1 MRLIFAGTP
10 AAAVPSLEAI
20 ATSHHDLVAVI
31 TRPDAPRGRGRELAA
46 SPVGQRASE
55 LRLRVLKPESPK
67 ADGLARELRE
77 LSPDC
82 CPIVAYGGLI
92 PRDLLS
98 VPTYGWVNLHFSLL
112 PAWRGAAPVHHAIAH
127 GDDITGATTFRLTEG
142 LDNGPVFGTVTE
154 PIRARDTTGDVLG
167 RLARSGA
174 DLLLHT
180 LNGIERGD
188 LAPQEQPADG
198 VTLAPKVTP
207 ADARVRW
214 QEPALTIARQIR
226 SNTPSPGAWTQ
237 WADRR
242 LGLLPLSSANA
253 EQPEARLPAGV
264 VRVSKHEVWVGTGSG
279 DVQLGDVKPAGK
291 GTMSA
296 SDWARGARLQDG
308 DQLT

>member
-10 AAAVPSLEAI
+10 NAAIPSLEAI
-20 ATSHHDLVAVI
+20 AASHHDLIAVI
-31 TRPDAPRGRGRELAA
+31 TRPDAARGRGREQGA
-46 SPVGQRASE
+46 SAVGQRAEE
-55 LRLRVLKPESPK
+55 LGLRVLKPESPQ
-67 ADGLARELRE
+67 DDTLHRQLRE
-77 LSPDC
+77 LDPEC

-92 PRDLLS
+92 PADLLS

-142 LDNGPVFGTVTE
+142 LDAGPVFGTVTE
-154 PIRARDTTGDVLG
+154 SIEARDTTGDVLG
-167 RLARSGA
+167 RLAQSGA
-174 DLLLHT
+174 ELLVHT
-180 LNGIERGD
+180 LNGIERGE

-214 QEPALTIARQIR
+214 HEPALSIDRRIR

-242 LGLLPLSSANA
+242 IGLLPLSTAA
-253 EQPEARLPAGV
+253 VQHGEPPLAPGAI
-264 VRVSKHEVWVGTGSG
+264 RVTKRELWVGTGSG
-279 DVQLGDVKPAGK
+279 DVLLGDVRPEGK
-291 GTMSA
+291 GTMPA
-296 SDWARGARLQDG
+296 SDWARGARLHDG
-308 DQLT
+308 DVFT